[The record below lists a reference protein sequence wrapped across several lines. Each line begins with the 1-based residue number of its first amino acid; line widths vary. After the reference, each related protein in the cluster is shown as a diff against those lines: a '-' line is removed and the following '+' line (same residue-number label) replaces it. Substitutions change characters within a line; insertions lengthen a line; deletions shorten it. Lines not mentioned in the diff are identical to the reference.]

1 MKGNILIGQSG
12 GPTAVINASLVGILE
27 GAKEYKLGERV
38 LGMRWGIEGF
48 MREEIVDLGTEDPK
62 TLQALRQT
70 PSSALGS
77 CRYKLK
83 DSDLPQIFELLKQ
96 YDIRYLFMIGG
107 NDTMDTIQRIEKYCQ
122 AQGYEFYGVGVPK
135 TVDNDL
141 YGTDYTPGYPSA
153 ARFVALSVKQAGLLA
168 RDMQKVDK
176 YVIHQTVGRDAG
188 WLAAA
193 SALARDEQ
201 GDPPHLILIPER
213 PLKREIFVQSVKDSI
228 DAYGFAFVVCG
239 EGIVWEDGSPVSAS
253 TERDRFANIEFGAM
267 AGTSAALMLHRI
279 LKEETGLRGEFQITE
294 SLAMCASDRVS
305 NLDQSEAYQC
315 GKIAARYAWEGKTGV
330 MVTLKRKS
338 NQLNSEFGQIGLA
351 EVAIKAK
358 PMPPCYMAGNAFDVS
373 NDFID
378 YLKPLVGPL
387 PEYGRLSYHML
398 ASERRV
404 SL

>member
-12 GPTAVINASLVGILE
+12 GPTAVINASLVGIIE
-27 GAKEYKLGERV
+27 GAREWNLDERI

-48 MREEIVDLGTEDPK
+48 MREEIVDLGTEDSK

-83 DSDLPQIFELLKQ
+83 DNDLPHIFELLKK

-107 NDTMDTIQRIEKYCQ
+107 NDTMDTIQRIEKYCL
-122 AQGYEFYGVGVPK
+122 AQGHDFYGVGVPK

-193 SALARDEQ
+193 SSLARDEQ

-213 PLKREIFVQSVKDSI
+213 PLRREDFIRRVRDCIDS
-228 DAYGFAFVVCG
+228 YGFAFVVCG

-267 AGTSAALMLHRI
+267 GGTSAALMLHRV
-279 LKEETGLRGEFQITE
+279 LKEETGFRGEFQITE

-305 NLDQSEAYQC
+305 SLDQSEAYEC
-315 GKIAARYAWEGKTGV
+315 GRVAARYAWEGRSGV
-330 MVTLKRKS
+330 MVTLKRKP
-338 NQLNSEFGQIGLA
+338 NQFNSEFDQIGLA

-358 PMPPCYMAGNAFDVS
+358 PLPSCYIAGDAFDVS
-373 NDFID
+373 DDFLA

-387 PEYGRLSYHML
+387 PEYGRLNYRML
-398 ASERRV
+398 VDERRV
-404 SL
+404 RP